1 MNKKVEEQVE
11 QTPELEKVED
21 TGGIVI
27 TVQDLMVVRGVI
39 DAATRGGVLDAG
51 DLSTVGMVHDKIH
64 ALVEDFL
71 AKQKAQEPEP
81 APVEGEVKE

>member
-1 MNKKVEEQVE
+1 MNKKVEEKVE
-11 QTPELEKVED
+11 QTPELEKIED
-21 TGGIVI
+21 TGGI
-27 TVQDLMVVRGVI
+27 VRGVI
-39 DAATRGGVLDAG
+39 DAATRGGVLAAG